1 MSAPANRTFRQVLTI
16 REFRWLWIA
25 DVQSLA
31 GDQLARVGISV
42 LVYDRTRSALLT
54 SVVYGLTYLPAILGN
69 AVLGRLADRLPRRHL
84 LVGGDLSRAVLL
96 ATMAIPGVPVG
107 VVAALLAIS
116 VMIGAPW
123 KAAESALVSEVLAD
137 EGYVLGVTLR
147 MVTAQGAQVVG
158 FGIGGVAA
166 ELIGAHLALAIDAA
180 SFAVS
185 AALMRFGIEARPAPR
200 TARAAGEDRA
210 VPTDVDGSPAP
221 AGRWS
226 GLRVALGTP
235 RRRTL
240 LQLSWLT
247 GLYIVPE
254 GLAAPYA
261 AHFGDGGTA
270 VGILL
275 AANPLGVLFGS
286 LAFARLVSTGTRARL
301 ITPLAVA
308 TAAPLVAFATYP
320 DIPLA
325 VALLFASGLFSA
337 YMVQVFT
344 EYTRDVPAW
353 GRGQAIAIA
362 SAGLLTAQGLGL
374 CVAGALTQVWSP
386 AATIAAS
393 GLAAIAWAGS
403 LAVNSRARTA

>member
-1 MSAPANRTFRQVLTI
+1 MSTAAPNRTFRQVLTV
-16 REFRWLWIA
+16 REFRWLWTA
-25 DVQSLA
+25 DLQSLA

-42 LVYDRTRSALLT
+42 LVYDRTKSALLT
-54 SVVYGLTYLPAILGN
+54 SVVYGLTYLPALLGN
-69 AVLGRLADRLPRRHL
+69 AVLGRLADRLPRRRL
-84 LVGGDLSRAVLL
+84 LVGGDLIRAGLL

-107 VVAALLAIS
+107 LVAALLAVA

-147 MVTAQGAQVVG
+147 MVTAQGAQVLG
-158 FGIGGVAA
+158 FGVGGVVAA
-166 ELIGAHLALAIDAA
+166 VIGAHLALAVDAA

-185 AALMRFGIEARPAPR
+185 AALMRFGIEPRPAPCA
-200 TARAAGEDRA
+200 ARADGGAA
-210 VPTDVDGSPAP
+210 PTA
-221 AGRWS
+221 ARWS
-226 GLRVALGTP
+226 GVRLALGTP
-235 RRRTL
+235 RRRVL

-261 AHFGDGGTA
+261 AHFGEGATA
-270 VGILL
+270 VGVLL

-286 LAFARLVSTGTRARL
+286 LAFARLVSAQARARL
-301 ITPLAVA
+301 IVPLAMA
-308 TAAPLVAFATYP
+308 TAAPLVLFAAYP
-320 DIPLA
+320 DVPIA
-325 VALLFASGLFSA
+325 VALLFVSGLFSA

-362 SAGLLTAQGLGL
+362 SAGLLTAQGVGVCLAGL
-374 CVAGALTQVWSP
+374 LTAVWSP
-386 AATIAAS
+386 ALTIAAS
-393 GLAAIAWAGS
+393 GVAAIGWAGS
-403 LAVNSRARTA
+403 LAATSRVRQPQPEL